1 MKFSDISPFQ
11 KLMNCRE
18 QDKNVY

>member
-1 MKFSDISPFQ
+1 MKFSDISPFH